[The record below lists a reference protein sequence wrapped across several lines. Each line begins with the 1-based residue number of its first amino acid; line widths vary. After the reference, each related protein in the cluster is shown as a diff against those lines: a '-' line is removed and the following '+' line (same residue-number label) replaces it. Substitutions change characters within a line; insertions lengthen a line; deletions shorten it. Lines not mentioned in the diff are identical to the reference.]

1 MKRPS
6 FTLLELLLVLA
17 LITAISSLG
26 VAGYKRQ
33 YARSQFKSGVVGIQ
47 IDLNRTRLLA
57 MRSGQSYI
65 FRFVPGTGFYEI
77 APLQTL
83 QEAIYRMNDDAT
95 SLDGALGGS
104 LYSDDDASLAFA
116 AGAYDYGA
124 TGELGVE
131 SASDDLFSQENVL
144 ADLEQAG
151 RGPSNSVAGAN
162 ASPLGGT
169 LVGGSPLGT
178 TTDDLGYL
186 SGVASDGLG
195 TGGEF
200 ALGAP
205 LDLVGANPIQSITIR
220 EMNSEERQIGGTP
233 NTLAWRVNLDGL
245 VVRKEATG
253 GVVFTFSR
261 LSDSTPTNLKKKRPR
276 GAQDAQNAQGAFAD
290 SVGEDLGSR
299 LGGSLS
305 SPSTLGGGLNEVSD
319 ENADNPA
326 KSSLWSDP
334 IVFFPNGRTSTVVV
348 GLTSVGKYSYYS
360 EIGVRGMT
368 GYARISAITSVPA
381 GTRPEES
388 VLTQEQFFRLANP
401 GVANPDAA
409 SRQELAGGALG
420 GDANAFDS
428 SSTGMGGALGLEQN
442 AATYDDG
449 FTSLDATGASGF
461 TPNYGSTERRSGYS
475 FGADSLGAN
484 ASFGDGGLATSGT
497 NDFGNGAF
505 GQGTGDGATSS
516 LGSTSGLGASS
527 GLGSTSSL
535 GATSELGA
543 SSGLGAT
550 PSLNAA
556 PLDFGAPDAGG
567 ALGGGNAAPQTTTSS
582 PDVSKTPNGN
592 ARRRGGAGGGE

>member
-17 LITAISSLG
+17 LIIAISSLG

-95 SLDGALGGS
+95 SFDGTLGGS

-116 AGAYDYGA
+116 AGAYGYDA

-151 RGPSNSVAGAN
+151 RGPSSGVAGAN

-169 LVGGSPLGT
+169 LVGDSPLGT
-178 TTDDLGYL
+178 TTGDLGYL

-200 ALGAP
+200 ALGTP
-205 LDLVGANPIQSITIR
+205 LGLDAANPIQSITIR
-220 EMNSEERQIGGTP
+220 EMNSEERQIGATP

-261 LSDSTPTNLKKKRPR
+261 LSESTPTNLKKKRPR
-276 GAQDAQNAQGAFAD
+276 SAKDAQSAQGAFAD
-290 SVGEDLGSR
+290 SIGEDLGSR

-305 SPSTLGGGLNEVSD
+305 SPPSLDGGLNDVGD
-319 ENADNPA
+319 EDANDPTI
-326 KSSLWSDP
+326 SSLWSEP

-348 GLTSVGKYSYYS
+348 GLASVGKYSYYS

-368 GYARISAITSVPA
+368 GYARISAISSVPA
-381 GTRPEES
+381 GTRPEDG
-388 VLTQEQFFRLANP
+388 VLTQDQYFRLANP
-401 GVANPDAA
+401 GVANPDATT
-409 SRQELAGGALG
+409 RPELAGGALG
-420 GDANAFDS
+420 GDANAFDPS
-428 SSTGMGGALGLEQN
+428 LTGEGGARGLEQN
-442 AATYDDG
+442 PTPYDAG
-449 FTSLDATGASGF
+449 FSSLDATGTSGF
-461 TPNYGSTERRSGYS
+461 APNYGSTERRSGYS
-475 FGADSLGAN
+475 FGGGSTGAN
-484 ASFGDGGLATSGT
+484 TNLGGGLATSGT
-497 NDFGNGAF
+497 SDFGNGTF
-505 GQGTGDGATSS
+505 GLGTGDGATP
-516 LGSTSGLGASS
+516 GLGAVGSNVDQSSS
-527 GLGSTSSL
+527 GV
-535 GATSELGA
+535 
-543 SSGLGAT
+543 
-550 PSLNAA
+550 PAA
-556 PLDFGAPDAGG
+556 GNSPDAGNST
-567 ALGGGNAAPQTTTSS
+567 ATPTSA
-582 PDVSKTPNGN
+582 DASKTPDDA
-592 ARRRGGAGGGE
+592 ARRRGATGGGE

>member
-17 LITAISSLG
+17 LIAAISGLG
-26 VAGYKRQ
+26 ISGYKRQ

-95 SLDGALGGS
+95 SFDGALGGS
-104 LYSDDDASLAFA
+104 LYSDDDASLAFD
-116 AGAYDYGA
+116 AGGYGYGA

-151 RGPSNSVAGAN
+151 RAPSSGAAGAS

-169 LVGGSPLGT
+169 LAGDSPLGT

-205 LDLVGANPIQSITIR
+205 LGLGDANPIQSITIR

-305 SPSTLGGGLNEVSD
+305 SSPTLGTGLGDIGD
-319 ENADNPA
+319 EDADDPR
-326 KSSLWSDP
+326 KSSLWSEP

-348 GLTSVGKYSYYS
+348 GLASVGQYSYYS

-368 GYARISAITSVPA
+368 GYARISAISSVPA
-381 GTRPEES
+381 GSRPEES
-388 VLTQEQFFRLANP
+388 VLTKDQYFRLANP
-401 GVANPDAA
+401 GVANPDAKD
-409 SRQELAGGALG
+409 QMELAGGALG

-428 SSTGMGGALGLEQN
+428 SLTGAGGALGLEQN
-442 AATYDDG
+442 AAPYDDG
-449 FTSLDATGASGF
+449 FASLDATSASGF

-475 FGADSLGAN
+475 FGADSLGADAN
-484 ASFGDGGLATSGT
+484 LGGGGLATSGT
-497 NDFGNGAF
+497 NDAGNGTF
-505 GQGTGDGATSS
+505 GLGGGDSVTSGLGGTSDLGA
-516 LGSTSGLGASS
+516 TSGLGAVP
-527 GLGSTSSL
+527 SL
-535 GATSELGA
+535 GTSASNAVPSASGA
-543 SSGLGAT
+543 
-550 PSLNAA
+550 
-556 PLDFGAPDAGG
+556 FDAGG
-567 ALGGGNAAPQTTTSS
+567 SLGGGNAAPQTTTSS
-582 PDVSKTPNGN
+582 PDASKTPNDSV
-592 ARRRGGAGGGE
+592 RRRGGAGGGE

>member
-17 LITAISSLG
+17 LIAAISSLG
-26 VAGYKRQ
+26 VAGYQRQ

-83 QEAIYRMNDDAT
+83 QEAIYRMNDDAV

-116 AGAYDYGA
+116 AGAYDYAA

-151 RGPSNSVAGAN
+151 RGPSNSVVGAN

-169 LVGGSPLGT
+169 LVGDGTLGT
-178 TTDDLGYL
+178 TTGDLGYL

-195 TGGEF
+195 TGSEF

-205 LDLVGANPIQSITIR
+205 LGLDDANPTQSITIR
-220 EMNSEERQIGGTP
+220 EMNSEERQIGATP

-290 SVGEDLGSR
+290 SIGEDLGSR

-305 SPSTLGGGLNEVSD
+305 SPPTLGGGLDDLGD
-319 ENADNPA
+319 EDVNDPT

-348 GLTSVGKYSYYS
+348 GLTSVGKYAYYS
-360 EIGVRGMT
+360 EIGVRGLT
-368 GYARISAITSVPA
+368 GYARISAISSVPA
-381 GTRPEES
+381 GTRPEDS
-388 VLTQEQFFRLANP
+388 VLTQDQYFRLAHP

-409 SRQELAGGALG
+409 TTPELAGGALG
-420 GDANAFDS
+420 GDAYAFDAS
-428 SSTGMGGALGLEQN
+428 RPGAGGALGLEPN
-442 AATYDDG
+442 PAPYDDG
-449 FTSLDATGASGF
+449 FSSLDASGSSGASGF
-461 TPNYGSTERRSGYS
+461 APNYGSTECRSGYS
-475 FGADSLGAN
+475 FGGGSTGADAN
-484 ASFGDGGLATSGT
+484 FGGGLATSGT
-497 NDFGNGAF
+497 NDFGNGTL
-505 GQGTGDGATSS
+505 GLETGVGVTP
-516 LGSTSGLGASS
+516 GLGALP
-527 GLGSTSSL
+527 GLDT
-535 GATSELGA
+535 
-543 SSGLGAT
+543 T
-550 PSLNAA
+550 PSLNGAA
-556 PLDFGAPDAGG
+556 SNADVPDAGDAFDAG
-567 ALGGGNAAPQTTTSS
+567 TVTATPADA
-582 PDVSKTPNGN
+582 DASKTPRDA
-592 ARRRGGAGGGE
+592 ARRRGAGGGE